1 MTGITFYLQIL
12 FALLLFW
19 ATATAIYMGVFHA
32 HSPRYGLGRKQLC
45 LAASSLLSLVIC
57 FFMYSWSYLS
67 W

>member
-19 ATATAIYMGVFHA
+19 ATATAHLHGHI
-32 HSPRYGLGRKQLC
+32 PRPRLPQPRTQARVPCRLFAAV
-45 LAASSLLSLVIC
+45 LAVC
-57 FFMYSWSYLS
+57 FLMYSWSYLS

>member
-19 ATATAIYMGVFHA
+19 ATSTAIYMGVFHA
-32 HSPRYGLGRKQLC
+32 HRAQVGLGRKHLC
-45 LAASSLLSLVIC
+45 LAASSLLSLIVC
-57 FFMYSWSYLS
+57 FLMYSWSYLS

>member
-19 ATATAIYMGVFHA
+19 AAATAIYMGVFHA
-32 HSPRYGLGRKQLC
+32 HRPQCGTGCRHLC
-45 LAASSLLSLVIC
+45 LAASSLLSLVVC
-57 FFMYSWSYLS
+57 FLMYSWSYLS

>member
-1 MTGITFYLQIL
+1 MTGITFYLQVL

-32 HSPRYGLGRKQLC
+32 HGAQCSLGRKHLC
-45 LAASSLLSLVIC
+45 LAASSLLSFVLC
-57 FFMYSWSYLS
+57 FLMYSWSYLS

>member
-1 MTGITFYLQIL
+1 MTGITFYLQLL

-19 ATATAIYMGVFHA
+19 ATATAIYMGVFRA
-32 HSPRYGLGRKQLC
+32 HSPSCGAGCRHLC